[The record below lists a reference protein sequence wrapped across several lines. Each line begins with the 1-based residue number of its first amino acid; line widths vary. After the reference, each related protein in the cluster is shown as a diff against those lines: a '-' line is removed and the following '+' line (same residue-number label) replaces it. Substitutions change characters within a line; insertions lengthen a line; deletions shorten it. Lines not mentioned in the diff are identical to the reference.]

1 MKFILSAAVVASV
14 LGQASAHSWVEE
26 LQVIDPTTG
35 NYTGDYGYT
44 RGYVARTD
52 SGFNGDS
59 VDYLLPPLVSGRTRI
74 DGTDLLCH
82 PSQRTSNYANT
93 NYPRLK
99 ATPGSY
105 VAMKYLENGHV
116 TLPQNQPGKPKSG
129 GTVFVYSTSQP
140 SDTEK
145 IADVLKW
152 NSAGTG
158 GDKRGAQI
166 AAQNF
171 DDGRC
176 HQINPGT
183 ISTQRQTNFPDR
195 VAGQPD
201 SSVEQW
207 CETDVHVPTTY
218 KTGDTLTVYWVW
230 QWPTEP
236 GVEEVYPTGK
246 DEYYTSCAE
255 IEIVDSVSDSKPVHT
270 LVQQDPQTKAVSDF
284 KSRAA
289 LTTSAL
295 YTLAGSSGSISAT
308 PMAASSTLVSSSATT
323 SAVASSSASKAPNS
337 ESSDLPKIVI
347 VRPPFANSTSSSGPS
362 FNPTKPFPSHGSG
375 NPSLPFFSP
384 PAGKLPSFVTVTN
397 TVTMSAVANK
407 QQGSAT
413 ETKTKTE
420 FVTSYVTAIPSTV
433 LVPGSTSSATSSAS
447 SASSTG
453 ISLPTVVALPDAAGN
468 AGLIGRAFRL

>member
-1 MKFILSAAVVASV
+1 MKSTIRSAAVIASV
-14 LGQASAHSWVEE
+14 LGQASAHSWVEQ
-26 LQVIDPTTG
+26 LQVIDSTTG

-52 SGFNGDS
+52 SDFNGDS

-93 NYPRLK
+93 NYPRLQ
-99 ATPGSY
+99 AAPGSY

-129 GTVFVYSTSQP
+129 GTVFVYSTNQP

-166 AAQNF
+166 TAQNF

-183 ISTQRQTNFPDR
+183 ISSQRQADFPDR

-201 SSVEQW
+201 SSIEQW
-207 CETDVHVPTTY
+207 CETDVHIPTTY
-218 KTGDTLTVYWVW
+218 KAGDTLTVYWVW
-230 QWPTEP
+230 QWPTEA
-236 GVEEVYPTGK
+236 GAEEVYPTGK

-255 IEIVDSVSDSKPVHT
+255 IEIVDSVSNSKPVHT
-270 LVQQDPQTKAVSDF
+270 LVQQDPQSKAVSDF

-295 YTLAGSSGSISAT
+295 YTLAGSSGSVSAT
-308 PMAASSTLVSSSATT
+308 SMAASSTPVSSSATT
-323 SAVASSSASKAPNS
+323 STTVPSSSASKAPNS
-337 ESSDLPKIVI
+337 ESTDLPNIVI
-347 VRPPFANSTSSSGPS
+347 AHPPFANFTSSSGPS
-362 FNPTKPFPSHGSG
+362 FNPTNPFPSHGPG

-384 PAGKLPSFVTVTN
+384 HAGKLPSFVTVTDF
-397 TVTMSAVANK
+397 VTMSDVANK

-420 FVTSYVTAIPSTV
+420 FVTSYVTAAPSTV
-433 LVPGSTSSATSSAS
+433 VAPESSSSDS
-447 SASSTG
+447 SSGFT
-453 ISLPTVVALPDAAGN
+453 LPVVVAVPDAGGN